1 MVAHEHG
8 SVELPGG
15 PTDAEGRAVNEQL
28 LGALVGAAIKG
39 SECVAEHLD
48 EVAADLACL
57 VRLVTFS
64 RLTVLRVYRGELPG
78 FMTDDDDGF
87 GPSAPELKRL
97 VRAMTAGEPL
107 FELCEQ
113 MTPAERRA
121 AAGDALDLL
130 IGHLTLAHS
139 EGLDDTETLAELGC
153 AIGVVLVGWALQA
166 APMVDRELTETW
178 QKYQFGR
185 REAGLKGTGAD
196 AVTLLLGAV
205 LHRQARKD
213 EVSTETFKDLVF
225 TRTLPVLQDLDL
237 TEEILRAFATPPEA
251 EVTAAPIKR
260 LARRDRAFLTDLCSY
275 ARNALTLHSRNCPY
289 GLREAGHECTVEHR
303 LAAITSGSQILVSSP
318 PPGTPGEGRR
328 VALPRIGYREDRPM
342 EGAPESWPA
351 DHTWQINVDR
361 ILLTRWD
368 VDIARWNENI
378 SEDSSIS
385 GTPPYDNETGLEAF
399 ACPACTSQETFLA
412 EGRWGDPLTLHCSCG
427 VTIMSPVDADPDD
440 LGRRLLQRLILC
452 EADPDYAARRLMV
465 PLAEL
470 QEREQSRRSSRSY
483 LGPEADTVELAEAIG
498 LEQEDLAQALTAV
511 LRPRLPK
518 RHGGN
523 ARTLL
528 LLKITYALSAPAVRD
543 SEDGRR
549 LAQAVRTYLTDL
561 KQESDRWAPSRQSVP
576 ERLQLWRDEGGP
588 QVWQDAWERTVEVA
602 GRRFKN
608 YQVRDGRL
616 SNGCAALTLAL
627 YLLARESDIGVEQIS
642 RDDVLALMK
651 PESTDAT
658 ACGAAA
664 ETARRWGARLQALGH
679 HPDADD
685 DPVARLWRHLRT
697 EVHVD
702 FYSDERQPALL
713 VGLSAVLGPR
723 SLHDIRF

>member
-48 EVAADLACL
+48 EVAADPACL

-97 VRAMTAGEPL
+97 VRAMTSGEPL

-113 MTPAERRA
+113 MAPTERRA

-139 EGLDDTETLAELGC
+139 EGLDDTETLAELCC
-153 AIGVVLVGWALQA
+153 AIGLVLVGWALQA

-178 QKYQFGR
+178 QKYQFGQ

-196 AVTLLLGAV
+196 AVTLLLGTV
-205 LHRQARKD
+205 LHHQARKD

-225 TRTLPVLQDLDL
+225 TRALPVLQDLDQ
-237 TEEILRAFATPPEA
+237 TEEILRAFAAPPETD
-251 EVTAAPIKR
+251 VTAAPIKR
-260 LARRDRAFLTDLCSY
+260 LARRDRAFLSDLCSY
-275 ARNALTLHSRNCPY
+275 ARHALTLHSRNCPY
-289 GLREAGHECTVEHR
+289 GLREADHECTVEHR
-303 LAAITSGSQILVSSP
+303 LAAITSGSQTLVSSP
-318 PPGTPGEGRR
+318 TPDAPGEGHR
-328 VALPRIGYREDRPM
+328 VALPRIGYSEDRPT
-342 EGAPESWPA
+342 EGAPEGWPD

-368 VDIARWNENI
+368 ADIARWNENI

-399 ACPACTSQETFLA
+399 ACPACTSRENFLA

-440 LGRRLLQRLILC
+440 LGRRLLKRLILC
-452 EADPDYAARRLMV
+452 EADPAYAARRLM
-465 PLAEL
+465 PSLAEL
-470 QEREQSRRSSRSY
+470 QEREQSRRSRRSY
-483 LGPEADTVELAEAIG
+483 LGPEADTVALAEAID
-498 LEQEDLAQALTAV
+498 LEQDELVQALTAV
-511 LRPRLPK
+511 LRPRLPE

-523 ARTLL
+523 ALTLL
-528 LLKITYALSAPAVRD
+528 LLKTAYALSSPMVTD
-543 SEDGRR
+543 SEDGAR
-549 LAQAVRTYLTDL
+549 LATAARAFLADL
-561 KQESDRWAPSRQSVP
+561 KEESARWAPTRQLLLD
-576 ERLQLWRDEGGP
+576 RLRS
-588 QVWQDAWERTVEVA
+588 WQDAA
-602 GRRFKN
+602 GPEAWQAAWARMIDLAAPQFKDHR
-608 YQVRDGRL
+608 VRDGRL
-616 SNGCAALTLAL
+616 RDGCAALALAL
-627 YLLARESDIGVEQIS
+627 YVLAREADTGVDQINKNQ
-642 RDDVLALMK
+642 VLALL
-651 PESTDAT
+651 PSPTTDSA
-658 ACGAAA
+658 AEPAA
-664 ETARRWGARLQALGH
+664 ETLLHWGALLESLGH
-679 HPDADD
+679 DLEADD
-685 DPVARLWRHLRT
+685 DPVAEMWRHLRT
-697 EVHVD
+697 PVRVNP
-702 FYSDERQPALL
+702 YSEQFEPALTA
-713 VGLSAVLGPR
+713 GLDAVVGPR
-723 SLHDIRF
+723 SYYGICF